1 MSIAAAV
8 ILFTGVFS
16 VGEAAAQDKLRQIL
30 TRMDNHNK
38 GLSTLRATLTE
49 VKTNA
54 QLGVSDTRVGTVI
67 YGKRPGKDALARI
80 DWQKPEESLAV
91 VDGKYTLYQVRLN
104 LALTGSTK
112 TAAKDTR
119 GNSALAFM
127 NMSKAQLNANYTVVL
142 LGENVTLSSGVRTWH
157 LGMTPNVKTN
167 YKSAELWVDADGMP
181 HQTKITENN
190 NDTATYLLTNLEKNA
205 SLKTSN
211 FQIKLPDGTKIQK
224 S

>member
-1 MSIAAAV
+1 
-8 ILFTGVFS
+8 
-16 VGEAAAQDKLRQIL
+16 
-30 TRMDNHNK
+30 
-38 GLSTLRATLTE
+38 
-49 VKTNA
+49 
-54 QLGVSDTRVGTVI
+54 
-67 YGKRPGKDALARI
+67 
-80 DWQKPEESLAV
+80 
-91 VDGKYTLYQVRLN
+91 
-104 LALTGSTK
+104 
-112 TAAKDTR
+112 
-119 GNSALAFM
+119 M

-142 LGENVTLSSGVRTWH
+142 LGKNVSLSSGVITWH

-181 HQTKITENN
+181 HQTKIVENN